1 MSFMEISNT
10 DNLYT
15 VFTKKKCSYCDK
27 IKTLMVESG
36 EMVKFVECD
45 VLLNRN
51 KILFLNFMKTKIQRD
66 NITFP
71 IVFYEGNYVGGCDD
85 YEKELQRRILYD
97 MTDLS
102 FSN

>member
-15 VFTKKKCSYCDK
+15 VFTKKNCSYCDK
-27 IKTLMVESG
+27 IKKLMVISG
-36 EMVKFVECD
+36 EIVKFIECD

-51 KILFLNFMKTKIQRD
+51 KILFLNLMKTKIQKD
-66 NITFP
+66 TITFP

-85 YEKELQRRILYD
+85 YEKELRKRSLCE
-97 MTDLS
+97 MSDLS
-102 FSN
+102 FSD

>member
-15 VFTKKKCSYCDK
+15 VFTKKNCPYCDK
-27 IKTLMVESG
+27 IKRLMLESG
-36 EMVKFVECD
+36 ETVKFVECD

-51 KILFLNFMKTKIQRD
+51 KILFLNLMKTKIQRD

-85 YEKELQRRILYD
+85 YEREIQRRLLREMSY
-97 MTDLS
+97 LS
-102 FSN
+102 FSD

>member
-10 DNLYT
+10 NNLYT
-15 VFTKKKCSYCDK
+15 VFTKKNCSYCDK
-27 IKTLMVESG
+27 IKVLMVESG

-51 KILFLNFMKTKIQRD
+51 KILFLNLMKTKIQRD

-85 YEKELQRRILYD
+85 YVRELERRKLCE
-97 MTDLS
+97 MTDLL
-102 FSN
+102 FSD